1 MANKL
6 SESFELL
13 TSISPKGIPLGED
26 FFIVLQSSLLMVE
39 FFVALKNQ
47 SPQNKIFYDR

>member
-26 FFIVLQSSLLMVE
+26 FFIVLQSSLLIE
-39 FFVALKNQ
+39 GFDLPALFGL
-47 SPQNKIFYDR
+47 SRF